1 MNVRL
6 LQVILTVALA
16 LVFVGTGLA
25 QEAAKDTAVTKVT
38 HTYVGVK
45 QCKICHKKDG
55 IFDSWSA
62 TKHATVW
69 DSLSADNQKNEAYK
83 PFYTTGMAD
92 SVLLTGVQCE
102 ACHGPGSD
110 YKKKSI
116 MENKEAA
123 IAAGLV
129 IPDAKVCAKCHNEKA
144 PGKLAATAK
153 DFDFAKM
160 KEKGVHAK
168 AVKAEAGK

>member
-16 LVFVGTGLA
+16 LIFVGTGLA
-25 QEAAKDTAVTKVT
+25 QEAAKAA

-45 QCKICHKKDG
+45 QCKMCHKKDG

-62 TKHATVW
+62 SKHATAW
-69 DSLSADNQKNEAYK
+69 DSLSADNQKNAAYK
-83 PFYTTGMAD
+83 PFYTTGVAD
-92 SVLLTGVQCE
+92 TVLLTGVQCE
-102 ACHGPGSD
+102 ACHGAGSD
-110 YKKKSI
+110 YKKKTV

-123 IAAGLV
+123 IAAGLI
-129 IPDAKVCAKCHNEKA
+129 IPDAKVCVRCHNDKA
-144 PGKLAATAK
+144 PGKLGATAK

-160 KEKGVHAK
+160 KAKGVHAK
-168 AVKAEAGK
+168 AVKTEAGKYY

>member
-25 QEAAKDTAVTKVT
+25 QEAVKAANAAKAD

-45 QCKICHKKDG
+45 QCKMCHKKDG
-55 IFDSWSA
+55 IFESWSA
-62 TKHATVW
+62 SKHATAW
-69 DSLSADNQKNEAYK
+69 DSLSAENQKNEVYK
-83 PFYTTGMAD
+83 PFYTTGVKD
-92 SVLLTGVQCE
+92 TVLLTGVQCE
-102 ACHGPGSD
+102 ACHGAGSD
-110 YKKKSI
+110 YKKKSV

-144 PGKLAATAK
+144 PGKLAETAK

>member
-6 LQVILTVALA
+6 LQVFLTVVLA

-25 QEAAKDTAVTKVT
+25 QEAAKAA

-45 QCKICHKKDG
+45 QCKMCHKKDG

-62 TKHATVW
+62 SKHATAW
-69 DSLSADNQKNEAYK
+69 DSLSADNQKNEAFK
-83 PFYTTGMAD
+83 AFYTTG
-92 SVLLTGVQCE
+92 STPEGELLTGIQCE

-110 YKKKSI
+110 YKKKSV

-123 IAAGLV
+123 MAAGLI
-129 IPDAKVCAKCHNEKA
+129 IPDAKVCAKCHNDKA
-144 PGKLAATAK
+144 PGKLGATAK

-168 AVKAEAGK
+168 AIKADAAK

>member
-1 MNVRL
+1 MKLRL
-6 LQVILTVALA
+6 LQVILTVAIG

-25 QEAAKDTAVTKVT
+25 QEAAKAAT
-38 HTYVGVK
+38 HAYVGVK
-45 QCKICHKKDG
+45 QCKMCHKKDG

-62 TKHATVW
+62 SKHATAW
-69 DSLSADNQKNEAYK
+69 DSLSADNQKSDAYK
-83 PFYTTGMAD
+83 PFYTTGVAD

-102 ACHGPGSD
+102 ACHGAGAD
-110 YKKKSI
+110 YKKKTV

-129 IPDAKVCAKCHNEKA
+129 IPDAKVCAKCHNDKA
-144 PGKLAATAK
+144 PGKLGATAK

-160 KEKGVHAK
+160 KEKGAHAK